1 MADLGERLRILRRE
15 RKLKQKDM
23 AEQFGQSPRAY
34 QYYEAG
40 ARRPEYQH
48 LLELADFFDVSLDY
62 LTGRSE
68 TRERQP

>member
-23 AEQFGQSPRAY
+23 AEQFGQSLRAY

-48 LLELADFFDVSLDY
+48 LPTFLM
-62 LTGRSE
+62 
-68 TRERQP
+68 

>member
-23 AEQFGQSPRAY
+23 AEQFGQSLRAY

-40 ARRPEYQH
+40 AAVR
-48 LLELADFFDVSLDY
+48 STSICWNW
-62 LTGRSE
+62 LTFLM
-68 TRERQP
+68 